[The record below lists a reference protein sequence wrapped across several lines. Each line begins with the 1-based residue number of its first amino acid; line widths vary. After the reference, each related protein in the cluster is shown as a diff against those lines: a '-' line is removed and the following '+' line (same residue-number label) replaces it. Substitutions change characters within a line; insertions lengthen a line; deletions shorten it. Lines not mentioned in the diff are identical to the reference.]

1 MSTAQSLGTVDAGKL
16 QAKSDLVEYGI
27 LADLAVGVLEE
38 GCDFAGDAARGNG
51 CGIQPRNAHA
61 ARGGLKQAREQLGE
75 RGLAGTVLADDAH
88 ELAGIEGQVEVVYGG
103 AAIGIGKLNVIEGEH
118 GLGVHG
124 MRAQRRCMRGAGGRL
139 GFAGR
144 VCGVDNARNQAL
156 GLIDIQAR
164 GTAYQAFGLEAIED
178 TRDARAVDADGTEL
192 VGMPENLVWLALQRD
207 FAMVEHEHA
216 VAVLR
221 EQGDLLLNDDDGNS
235 KCAVCLTQRLEDQRG
250 AGGVECRGG
259 LVENQNAR
267 THGEDGG
274 DGYLLLL
281 SAREGGDLAV
291 AQVADA
297 DGLERFAHALLDLVV
312 GNAKVLEAK
321 EYLVLDDRGD
331 HLRVD
336 ILQHAADDL
345 RYIGERDL
353 AGVVAVHGDGA
364 KKGAGVVVRHGAR
377 EAGGKCGLAGTRRTD
392 NADEI
397 ALMHIKRHV
406 GERGL
411 GCAAI

>member
-1 MSTAQSLGTVDAGKL
+1 M
-16 QAKSDLVEYGI
+16 EERC
-27 LADLAVGVLEE
+27 DLA
-38 GCDFAGDAARGNG
+38 GDTARGDRG
-51 CGIQPRNAHA
+51 SIQARNAHA

-88 ELAGIEGQVEVVYGG
+88 ELARIERQAKVVYGG
-103 AAIGIGKLNVIEGEH
+103 AAIGIGKLNIVEGEH
-118 GLGVHG
+118 GFGVLG
-124 MRAQRRCMRGAGGRL
+124 MRTQRRCMRGTGGRL
-139 GFAGR
+139 GFDGC
-144 VCGVDNARNQAL
+144 VCGVDDARNQAF

-164 GTAYQAFGLEAIED
+164 GTAYQTIGLEAIED

-192 VGMPENLVWLALQRD
+192 VGMCEDLVWFALQRD

-221 EQGDLLLNDDDGNS
+221 EQGDLLLNDDDGDS

-259 LVENQNAR
+259 LVENQDAR
-267 THGEDGG
+267 AHGEDGG

-297 DGLERFAHALLDLVV
+297 DGLERFAHALLDLIV

-321 EYLVLDDRGD
+321 EHLVLDDRSD

-336 ILQHAADDL
+336 ILQHTADDL
-345 RYIGERDL
+345 RHVGERDL
-353 AGVVAVHGDGA
+353 AGVVAVDHDGP
-364 KKGAGVVVRHGAR
+364 KERAGVVVGHGAR
-377 EAGGKCGLAGTRRTD
+377 QTGGKRGLAGARGSD
-392 NADEI
+392 DADEI
-397 ALMHIKRHV
+397 SLVHAERDVAERLLGLRAI
-406 GERGL
+406 GERDIVDVDDRFHGYL
-411 GCAAI
+411 S